1 MDGVTSRVLFS
12 PRIYRMSPKVPDLS
26 LLNGVVAPEIL
37 SAMRSSSLQLA
48 RAGVRHVLI
57 GALAVGAWGYPRASK
72 DVDFLVGDEAFERHE
87 GGILTMAPGV
97 PIGAGGIP
105 VDHLGVLPH
114 ENHLQEALSRPA
126 IDGDLPIAP
135 LEALI
140 YLKLKSPRKKD
151 EADVVELL
159 RVNDTKP
166 VRLYLEKN
174 APDMLAKFDAAAS
187 EAQA

>member
-1 MDGVTSRVLFS
+1 MTHRVLFS
-12 PRIYRMSPKVPDLS
+12 PRVFRMASKVPDLS

-37 SAMRSSSLQLA
+37 TAMRSASAQLA
-48 RAGVRHVLI
+48 RAGVRHALV
-57 GALAVGAWGYPRASK
+57 GALAVGAWGYPRASR

-87 GGILTMAPGV
+87 GGIVTLAPGV

-114 ENHLQEALSRPA
+114 EGHLQQAISRPVA
-126 IDGDLPIAP
+126 DGDLPIAP

-140 YLKLKSPRKKD
+140 YLKLKSPRRRD
-151 EADVVELL
+151 DADVVELL
-159 RVNDTKP
+159 RINDPKP

-174 APDMLAKFDAAAS
+174 APELLNKFDAATS
-187 EAQA
+187 EAKF